1 MMEERNDFSY
11 LNSAEDEYYKK
22 FGISA
27 EKIDEGV
34 SLGAC
39 ISYDKYT
46 KECYLYINLFKWCIC
61 IGWLTFER
69 KKE

>member
-1 MMEERNDFSY
+1 MMEERDDFSY

-34 SLGAC
+34 SLGLAFLT
-39 ISYDKYT
+39 INTLKSGTYT
-46 KECYLYINLFKWCIC
+46 SIC
-61 IGWLTFER
+61 SNGVSVLGG
-69 KKE
+69 

>member
-46 KECYLYINLFKWCIC
+46 KECYLFFNLIKWEIR
-61 IGWLTFER
+61 IGWFAF
-69 KKE
+69 

>member
-46 KECYLYINLFKWCIC
+46 KEWYLYINLLKWRLC

>member
-34 SLGAC
+34 SIGAC

-46 KECYLYINLFKWCIC
+46 KECYLYINLLK
-61 IGWLTFER
+61 
-69 KKE
+69 